1 MIKESDMSASS
12 SGQSVIGQP
21 VTRIDGR
28 RKVTGAAPYGVEYS
42 IPNLA
47 YGVGVASTIGSGR
60 ITSIDASE
68 TEKMPGVLAVLHHG
82 NVDRMYRPAGS
93 FEEQSRPGESRP
105 PFEDEN
111 VYYYGQFVALVVANT
126 FEQAQDA
133 AAHVRVKYEA
143 KKPLVRMDQAP
154 APTKP
159 PNAKYARGNAEQAF
173 AQAPVKLDVTYSTPV
188 ETHNPMEMHA
198 TIAVWEGEKLTLYE
212 TTQGVVN
219 HHNVASQM
227 LGMPPENIHV
237 ISRFVGSG
245 FGCKLFPWPHSW
257 LAAMAARHVKRPV
270 KVSVPRILMFTTV
283 GYRPTTQQRIRMG
296 ATQDGKLVSLMNDVM
311 QNTSFVDEY
320 LEDCV
325 EPSSMLYSCANVA
338 AAQHEIQLNMGTPT
352 PMRGPGRTPA
362 LFALES
368 AMDELA
374 EKLNMD
380 PLELRLRNYAEQ
392 DESKSLPWSSKHL
405 REAYK
410 QGADKFGWSKRNPKV
425 GSMRNGNEI
434 LGWGMG
440 TCTWPAHQRG
450 AEVRVRLMAD
460 GTARASCACQDIGTG
475 TYTIFAEVVADKTG
489 IPLDRIQVVLGD
501 SSLTPGPISGGSAA
515 TISVLPA
522 IAKAAENAIQAVAK
536 AAVKMPNSPLANA
549 DPKTLKM
556 TQGRIHASDKQP
568 DNGVSFTDV
577 LQAQKLVGLDGQAK
591 TDAPPEQK
599 KYSLHSFGA
608 HFCEVAWDP
617 EIFRLR
623 VTRWVTSIDS
633 GRMIN
638 LKTARN
644 QIQGAVVMGIGM
656 GLFEETIFDQRTAHP
671 INNNFADY
679 IVSVNAD
686 VPDIDV
692 MFIDA
697 PDPIINEYGGRGI
710 GEIGLTGCASA
721 LASAVYHATGIRVRD
736 LPIRMEK
743 LMGNQGVAKKT

>member
-1 MIKESDMSASS
+1 MSSL
-12 SGQSVIGQP
+12 IGQP

-28 RKVTGAAPYGVEYS
+28 YKLTGTARYGVEYS

-47 YGVGVASTIGSGR
+47 YGVSVASTIASGR
-60 ITSIDASE
+60 IVSIDSSVA
-68 TEKMPGVLAVLHHG
+68 EKMPGVLAVLHHG
-82 NVDRMYRPAGS
+82 NIERLYRPAGS
-93 FEEQSRPGESRP
+93 FEELSRPGESRP

-111 VYYYGQFVALVVANT
+111 IYYYGQFVALIVANT

-133 AAHVRVKYEA
+133 AAHVRVQYEN
-143 KKPLVRMDQAP
+143 KKPLLRMDSAP
-154 APTKP
+154 APSGP
-159 PNAKYARGNAEQAF
+159 PNTKYARGNAESAF
-173 AQAPVKLDVTYSTPV
+173 QQAPVKLEATYTTPV
-188 ETHNPMEMHA
+188 ETHNPMEMHG

-219 HHNVASQM
+219 HHNVAAQM
-227 LGMPPENIHV
+227 LGMPLENIRI

-257 LAAMAARHVKRPV
+257 LAASAAKHVKRPV

-283 GYRPTTQQRIRMG
+283 GYRPTTQQRVRLG
-296 ATQDGKLVSLMNDVM
+296 ATQDGKLVSVMNDVL

-325 EPSSMLYSCANVA
+325 EPFSMLYSCPNVA
-338 AAQHEIQLNMGTPT
+338 SQQHEVKLNMGTPT

-368 AMDELA
+368 ALDELA
-374 EKLNMD
+374 IKLNID
-380 PLELRLRNYAEQ
+380 PLEIRLRNYAEQ

-410 QGADKFGWSKRNPKV
+410 QAAERFGWSKRNPKV
-425 GSMRNGNEI
+425 GSMRAGNEI
-434 LGWGMG
+434 LGWGMS

-475 TYTIFAEVVADKTG
+475 TYTVFGEVVSDKTG
-489 IPLDRIQVVLGD
+489 VPLDKIQVVLGD
-501 SSLTPGPISGGSAA
+501 SALTPGPTSGGSAA

-522 IAKAAENAIQAVAK
+522 IVKAAENAIQAVCK
-536 AAVKMPNSPLANA
+536 AAVKMPNSPFANV
-549 DPKTLKM
+549 DPKNLKM
-556 TQGRIHASDKQP
+556 TAGRVHAQDSSP
-568 DNGVSFTDV
+568 DSGVPFSEV
-577 LQAQKLVGLDGQAK
+577 LKAQNLVGLDGQAK

-623 VTRWVTSIDS
+623 VNRWVTAIDG

-644 QIQGAVVMGIGM
+644 QIQGSVVMGIGM
-656 GLFEETIFDQRTAHP
+656 GMFEETVYDQRTGHP

-692 MFIDA
+692 VFVDA

-721 LASAVYHATGIRVRD
+721 IASAVYHATGVRVRE

-743 LMGNQGVAKKT
+743 LMGVSPEVRS